1 MDMQN
6 KVCLPIQIIIL
17 RLVESDF
24 REAVALTIGMGRVE
38 NGEGQSSSNF
48 ISRSYMQKRPGTERD
63 GIDQ

>member
-6 KVCLPIQIIIL
+6 KVCLPIQI

-24 REAVALTIGMGRVE
+24 REAVALMIGMGRVE
-38 NGEGQSSSNF
+38 NGGEGQSSSNF